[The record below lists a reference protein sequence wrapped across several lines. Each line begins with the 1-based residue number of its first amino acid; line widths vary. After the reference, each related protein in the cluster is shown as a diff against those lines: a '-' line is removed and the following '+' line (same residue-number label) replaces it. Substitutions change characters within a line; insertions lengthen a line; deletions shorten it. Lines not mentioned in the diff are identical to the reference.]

1 MAVGNKY
8 LHDDCSSVVLFI
20 VMYHLSHELERFFF
34 FFLNGERVHQMKDKL
49 QNEIVSEFGV

>member
-34 FFLNGERVHQMKDKL
+34 FF
-49 QNEIVSEFGV
+49 